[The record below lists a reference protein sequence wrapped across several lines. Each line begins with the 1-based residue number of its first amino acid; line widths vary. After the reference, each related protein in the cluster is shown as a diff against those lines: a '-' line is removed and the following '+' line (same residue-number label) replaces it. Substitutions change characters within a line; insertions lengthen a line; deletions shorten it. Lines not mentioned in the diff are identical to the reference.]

1 MAVLHPEYDTII
13 KLRQEPTEGELHLL
27 RFLKSTLNDDYEV
40 FFQPFI
46 NGDMPDIIIMK
57 EGSGVYVIE
66 VKDWDLKHYSLNDRN
81 RWFVN
86 SIDGGSYP
94 VPSPVQQVY
103 KYKENLYNLHVRGLL
118 EKRIK
123 KHARGQGS
131 RYTRSRLPIRLVY
144 SEKMNGRN
152 EALKREHSIKKLSRS
167 DKNKLVNKNTAG
179 HSCGILK

>member
-1 MAVLHPEYDTII
+1 MVWIYI
-13 KLRQEPTEGELHLL
+13 
-27 RFLKSTLNDDYEV
+27 LKCSD
-40 FFQPFI
+40 
-46 NGDMPDIIIMK
+46 
-57 EGSGVYVIE
+57 
-66 VKDWDLKHYSLNDRN
+66 
-81 RWFVN
+81 N
-86 SIDGGSYP
+86 SYYTGWTNS
-94 VPSPVQQVY
+94 
-103 KYKENLYNLHVRGLL
+103 L

-167 DKNKLVNKNTAG
+167 NKNKLVNKNTAG